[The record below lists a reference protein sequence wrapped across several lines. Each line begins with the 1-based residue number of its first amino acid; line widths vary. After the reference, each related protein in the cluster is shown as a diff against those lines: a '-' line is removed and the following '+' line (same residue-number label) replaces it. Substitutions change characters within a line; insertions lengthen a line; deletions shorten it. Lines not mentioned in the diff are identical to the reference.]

1 MIFFFQR
8 KFAFLILALACAWC
22 APVIAQ
28 DNTDTLQEYLPSGCH
43 HAGQYRQEKT
53 LAGLEQA
60 LITEGSFVYS
70 CELGLIWHTAAP
82 VTETIIYK
90 ITAEH
95 FLLSED
101 NILDPL
107 DGRVHKALGTLLNHL
122 VGGDTAYLQRNF
134 HLAVADNALRLNP
147 KQKRLKKFIQYI
159 EIIPQDQNVEI
170 TLRHNADE
178 ATQILITERQ
188 VFKTFDLDRC
198 KTLLPEKAFA
208 CGALFL

>member
-1 MIFFFQR
+1 MIFLFQR
-8 KFAFLILALACAWC
+8 KFTFLMLALASWWC

-28 DNTDTLQEYLPSGCH
+28 DNIDTLQEYLPSGCH

-70 CELGLIWHTAAP
+70 CALGIIWHTATP

-101 NILDPL
+101 NIINPL
-107 DGRVHKALGTLLNHL
+107 DGRVHQALGTLLNHL
-122 VGGDTAYLQRNF
+122 VGGDTVYLQRHF
-134 HLAVADNALRLNP
+134 QITVADNALRLNT

-159 EIIPQDQNVEI
+159 EIIPQDQSVKI
-170 TLRHNADE
+170 TLQHNPDE
-178 ATQILITERQ
+178 ATKMLSTERR
-188 VFKTFDLDRC
+188 VFEAFDMERC
-198 KTLLPEKAFA
+198 KILLPEKAFA

>member
-1 MIFFFQR
+1 MIFLFQR
-8 KFAFLILALACAWC
+8 KFTFLMLALASWWC

-28 DNTDTLQEYLPSGCH
+28 DNIDTLQEYLPSGCH

-70 CELGLIWHTAAP
+70 CELGLIWHTATP

-101 NILDPL
+101 NILNPL
-107 DGRVHKALGTLLNHL
+107 DGRVHQALGTLLNHL
-122 VGGDTAYLQRNF
+122 VGGDTVYLQRHF
-134 HLAVADNALRLNP
+134 QITVADNALRLNP

-159 EIIPQDQNVEI
+159 EIIPQDQNVKI
-170 TLRHNADE
+170 TLRHNPDE
-178 ATQILITERQ
+178 ATQILITERR
-188 VFKTFDLDRC
+188 VFEAFDMERC
-198 KTLLPEKAFA
+198 KILLPEKAFA